1 MREKWTIT
9 EHDEYKK
16 TIRLVPRRIKDKIE
30 NELKPRMEQ
39 DPFTNAIQLRNKLE
53 GFYEQKQ
60 NLESYRV
67 VFRILDYNS
76 KKVEFSW
83 VRAKPHVTAKHWIP

>member
-1 MREKWTIT
+1 MEEWTII
-9 EHDEYKK
+9 EHEEYKR
-16 TIRLVPRRIKDKIE
+16 TIKLVPRRIKNKIE
-30 NELKPRMEQ
+30 NELIPQMRR
-39 DPFTNAIQLRNKLE
+39 DPFINAIQLRNKLE

-60 NLESYRV
+60 NLQNYRV

-83 VRAKPHVTAKHWIP
+83 VRAKPHVTAKRWIH